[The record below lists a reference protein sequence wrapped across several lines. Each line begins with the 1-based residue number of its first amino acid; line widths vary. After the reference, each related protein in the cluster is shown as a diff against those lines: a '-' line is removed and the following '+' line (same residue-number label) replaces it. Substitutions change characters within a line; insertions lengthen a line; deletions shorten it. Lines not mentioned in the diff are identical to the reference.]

1 MCTNNNS
8 NNDNPNKNDESLK
21 DMREQLKAEEAKL
34 NKKES
39 LEEITS
45 DTSEAENTIEDV
57 AGKKVSTFYVLK
69 FDKPVFPESTFEL
82 TDNKYVNEFSRYFMM
97 KSRPQL
103 MQRLLAVYFPGNKNS
118 NNKNCVGTEIILKK
132 DTNKASQFYGKII
145 LESLDRWFQIVDFNE
160 ETNVVQAVPYVDS
173 IKLPVPVKNANFMKE
188 FTEESEI
195 VDVNEKTIEE
205 DLKNA

>member
-1 MCTNNNS
+1 VIIKMFRGFQKLRPLSQALCLRPPTSLIFIKPRQMFCSS
-8 NNDNPNKNDESLK
+8 NIGGDNPNKPDDTLK
-21 DMREQLKAEEAKL
+21 ELRDSLKAEEAKL
-34 NKKES
+34 EKKAEV
-39 LEEITS
+39 ENQTS
-45 DTSEAENTIEDV
+45 DTSEGEHTIEDI

-145 LESLDRWFQIVDFNE
+145 LESLDR
-160 ETNVVQAVPYVDS
+160 
-173 IKLPVPVKNANFMKE
+173 
-188 FTEESEI
+188 
-195 VDVNEKTIEE
+195 
-205 DLKNA
+205 

>member
-8 NNDNPNKNDESLK
+8 NNDNPNKNDETMK

-97 KSRPQL
+97 KS
-103 MQRLLAVYFPGNKNS
+103 
-118 NNKNCVGTEIILKK
+118 
-132 DTNKASQFYGKII
+132 
-145 LESLDRWFQIVDFNE
+145 
-160 ETNVVQAVPYVDS
+160 
-173 IKLPVPVKNANFMKE
+173 
-188 FTEESEI
+188 
-195 VDVNEKTIEE
+195 
-205 DLKNA
+205 